1 MGVDETPT
9 SVRAARAAYLGELLF
24 RSGMPVF
31 ALLDA
36 ARDPGV
42 VNVLEAGDCPY
53 ACLYSGHSGEIYKP
67 YAPYLAQIAPGSRL
81 LETLL
86 MKGWGQSIGYFIGS
100 RAEPAELL
108 THLRKFLFVDLPG
121 KERRAYF
128 RFYDPRVM
136 RAYLPTCTPEQL
148 DDWLREHLEWF
159 VLEADEGAQAKVF
172 VRTTPERRAAQG
184 ISDRLLLTPI
194 QLPDVPASQD
204 KVAHAPDSRIPV

>member
-9 SVRAARAAYLGELLF
+9 SVRAARAAYLRELLF
-24 RSGMPVF
+24 RSGTPVF

-36 ARDPGV
+36 
-42 VNVLEAGDCPY
+42 
-53 ACLYSGHSGEIYKP
+53 
-67 YAPYLAQIAPGSRL
+67 

-194 QLPDVPASQD
+194 QLPDVPAPQD
-204 KVAHAPDSRIPV
+204 KVTHAPDSRIAV